1 MEFGLFSKIHF
12 VNKTLSVCWR
22 ITRKPYNYSLRPL
35 WLRTATGANEMKEE
49 RNRWSEQFSSNIG
62 ASELLRLG
70 CFVVIWMLLAV
81 ALSSIF
87 YTSQLIQILLF
98 TIFLI
103 SLFAFAIFSQTW
115 KPAYSLLR
123 KIFGNK
129 NLPNEPMPPSTVKTS
144 RQRLPWWGYLFGIW
158 FLLLDLLI
166 LYIILKRH

>member
-1 MEFGLFSKIHF
+1 M
-12 VNKTLSVCWR
+12 N
-22 ITRKPYNYSLRPL
+22 
-35 WLRTATGANEMKEE
+35 EE
-49 RNRWSEQFSSNIG
+49 RNKWSKQFSSNVG
-62 ASELLRLG
+62 ARELLRLG
-70 CFVVIWMLLAV
+70 CFIVIWMLLAG

-87 YTSQLIQILLF
+87 YTSQLIQLLLF

-103 SLFAFAIFSQTW
+103 SLFAFAIVSQTW

-123 KIFGNK
+123 KIVGNK
-129 NLPNEPMPPSTVKTS
+129 NLPSEPMHPSTVKIP